1 MSESDFP
8 QKIKRFIL
16 DGVFNGDEVGDTDD
30 LLDMCGRHLVKAYAQ
45 DILETVVFEAED
57 GKFYTVQVL
66 GVIEEISPKNILDIY
81 EIEV

>member
-1 MSESDFP
+1 METKFP

-30 LLDMCGRHLVKAYAQ
+30 LLDMCGRRLSKAYAQ
-45 DILETVVFEAED
+45 DILETVIFEAKD

-66 GVIEEISPKNILDIY
+66 GIIEEISPENILEIY